1 MENID
6 FRHPTECRWRGQA
19 SRDRNDRQ
27 RRYGREFPIDGWRMT
42 AKILPGAHD
51 PRLSE
56 VNLVE
61 ICIALIFDIGS

>member
-1 MENID
+1 MENIN

-27 RRYGREFPIDGWRMT
+27 RRYGPEFPIDGRRMT
-42 AKILPGAHD
+42 AKFPPLAHD
-51 PRLSE
+51 SQLAE